1 MKTKTNV
8 KAGILGIGA
17 AANASVAAG
26 LDLLGLVKAN
36 VAASAGVAANAG
48 L

>member
-8 KAGILGIGA
+8 KAGILGFGA
-17 AANASVAAG
+17 AASGSVAAG

-36 VAASAGVAANAG
+36 VAASFSAAANVAA
-48 L
+48 